1 MTGAQETAIARACR
15 HENLMREALDA
26 LRDYMDAVRF
36 AQDRQALIG
45 ALREADEKARA
56 VLARVPQEIGNA

>member
-1 MTGAQETAIARACR
+1 
-15 HENLMREALDA
+15 MREALDA